1 LEHGK
6 IELIISLEY
15 EAVQHLLSEGK
26 TTIKEVVLDA
36 LTEGLEKAQ
45 TMSDQPLVK
54 IQTYEISLKWALK
67 NDQQP
72 SDFTNR
78 FSILMDG

>member
-1 LEHGK
+1 MEHGK
-6 IELIISLEY
+6 VELTISLEY

-26 TTIKEVVLDA
+26 TTIKEIVLDA

-45 TMSDQPLVK
+45 TMADQPLVK

-67 NDQQP
+67 DDRQP
-72 SDFTNR
+72 SASSDR
-78 FSILMDG
+78 LSILMDG